1 MSENPFELLHFV
13 MDNEQ
18 TLRLIEDD
26 DDQDDD
32 IETLRIIIGRRHCP
46 LSEILKVE
54 TCRIRRILANQRLTM
69 QGFVTGVTH
78 YLQNQFREDFRM
90 TRAHFEVKKLN
101 VFFSLVFNL
110 IKYLKLGV
118 V

>member
-54 TCRIRRILANQRLTM
+54 
-69 QGFVTGVTH
+69 
-78 YLQNQFREDFRM
+78 
-90 TRAHFEVKKLN
+90 
-101 VFFSLVFNL
+101 
-110 IKYLKLGV
+110 
-118 V
+118 